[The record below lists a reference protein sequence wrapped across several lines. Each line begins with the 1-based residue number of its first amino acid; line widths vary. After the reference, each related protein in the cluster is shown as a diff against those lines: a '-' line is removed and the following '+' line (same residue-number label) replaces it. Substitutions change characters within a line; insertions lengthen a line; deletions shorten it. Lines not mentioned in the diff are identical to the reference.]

1 MTEDVKTDIVVMK
14 RDLDNLGV
22 LFEKLEIAID
32 KLTDVSNSINKM
44 LAVHE
49 NRLGQQE
56 ELTRSIFTL
65 IEERRKETAEK
76 HLDIESKMKENRKEI
91 QADIDKS
98 LEPLIS
104 RIDALTKTVHALEKW
119 KYLIVGGGIVIG
131 MILSNAPLVARVFE
145 AISG

>member
-1 MTEDVKTDIVVMK
+1 MTDDVKTEVLFMK
-14 RDLDNLGV
+14 KDLDNLSV
-22 LFEKLEIAID
+22 LFEKLEVAID

-76 HLDIESKMKENRKEI
+76 QADIETKMKDTRKEI
-91 QADIDKS
+91 QKDVEEAIK
-98 LEPLIS
+98 PLVD
-104 RIDALTKTVHALEKW
+104 RIDALSKTVHALEKW
-119 KYLIVGGGIVIG
+119 KFLIVGGGIVIG
-131 MILSNAPLVARVFE
+131 MMMSHSTFFQNILGLA
-145 AISG
+145 